1 LPEPESE
8 SLVHMKNAKL
18 TLVVLCGIV
27 LSFINSAAAQVS
39 QSLARPNSNPPIGAL
54 NAGLNKAADSNAKGS
69 SGEVESLKHRV
80 EEVENQNRL
89 LMQIVTELKAK
100 LDGASATEI
109 KRTTTAPAPVHTL
122 PSPDRAQA
130 APQPAQAD
138 KNQPARWSEL
148 VSEGNRIKFYGFLRL
163 DLDIDSQHPNNTQIP
178 LFITSPDPVA
188 GGNTN
193 GDFSMHPRLTRFG
206 IDFSGPRIA
215 SLGDA
220 KLSGKLETDFENGG
234 TESRQIIRIRHAY
247 LRLDWRD
254 FSILAGQTWDTVS
267 PLFPTVNNDTL
278 QWNAGNVGDRR
289 PQLRAAYEP
298 KVGRGKFSFTG
309 GIGLTGAIDALD
321 LDNNGFRDGE
331 ESSRPDVQG
340 RVGYAYPIGHDR
352 SASFGISSFY
362 GFLQT
367 ARPIAGR
374 TDYHIQLTNA
384 DFTLP
389 LTSFFALRGEGW
401 WGRNMSDVRGGAGQG
416 INVATGRE
424 IRGRGG
430 WSEANIKVSRY
441 LSLNPGF
448 STDDPVDADVP
459 NGGRTRNRAF
469 YLANR
474 ITPGGNFL
482 IGADYLRWQTNYKG
496 LRRGID
502 NRVNLF
508 FQYSF

>member
-1 LPEPESE
+1 MKQAKCTILVICGVIL
-8 SLVHMKNAKL
+8 SLV
-18 TLVVLCGIV
+18 
-27 LSFINSAAAQVS
+27 NSAAAQ
-39 QSLARPNSNPPIGAL
+39 QSPSPATANPNSQL
-54 NAGLNKAADSNAKGS
+54 NAVNASHDKPADSHANS
-69 SGEVESLKHRV
+69 SSSEVESLKRRV

-89 LMQIVTELKAK
+89 LMQLVTELKVR
-100 LDGASATEI
+100 LDGANAVEARHASA
-109 KRTTTAPAPVHTL
+109 P
-122 PSPDRAQA
+122 PSPARTEATPAAAQSA
-130 APQPAQAD
+130 SPPAQAD
-138 KNQPARWSEL
+138 NNQSVHWPDL
-148 VSEGNRIKFYGFLRL
+148 VSAGNHIKFYGFLRL
-163 DLDIDSQHPNNTQIP
+163 DMDIDSQHPNNTQTP
-178 LFITSPDPVA
+178 LFINSPDPA
-188 GGNTN
+188 LGGNTN
-193 GDFSMHPRLTRFG
+193 GDFSMHPRLTRLG
-206 IDFSGPRIA
+206 INFSGPRIA
-215 SLGDA
+215 GLGDA
-220 KLSGKLETDFENGG
+220 KLSGQLETDFENGG
-234 TESRQIIRIRHAY
+234 TESRQIIRIRHAF

-331 ESSRPDVQG
+331 ESARPDVQG
-340 RVGYAYPIGHDR
+340 RIGYAYPIGHDR
-352 SASFGISSFY
+352 NASFGISSFY
-362 GFLQT
+362 GFLKT

-374 TDYHIQLTNA
+374 TDYHIQLTNV

-389 LTSFFALRGEGW
+389 LASFFALRGEGW

-416 INVATGRE
+416 INLTNGRE

-430 WSEANIKVSRY
+430 WSEANVKVTRY

-448 STDDPVDADVP
+448 STDDPVDEDIP

-469 YLANR
+469 YIANR
-474 ITPGGNFL
+474 ITPGGNFVF
-482 IGADYLRWQTNYKG
+482 GADYLRWLTTYKG
-496 LRRGID
+496 LRRGLD

-508 FQYSF
+508 LQYNF

>member
-1 LPEPESE
+1 
-8 SLVHMKNAKL
+8 MKRTPL
-18 TLVVLCGIV
+18 TFVALCGIV
-27 LSFINSAAAQVS
+27 LSLINIASAQTAGPSASGTPAVPLNARADRATNAEASAAPS
-39 QSLARPNSNPPIGAL
+39 
-54 NAGLNKAADSNAKGS
+54 
-69 SGEVESLKHRV
+69 EVESLKRRV
-80 EEVENQNRL
+80 EEVESQNRL
-89 LMQIVTELKAK
+89 LMQMVSELRAR
-100 LDGASATEI
+100 LDGASSATTKPLPTTI
-109 KRTTTAPAPVHTL
+109 ASAPATTAPSTTATP
-122 PSPDRAQA
+122 
-130 APQPAQAD
+130 QAD
-138 KNQPARWSEL
+138 KNPPARWPEL
-148 VSEGNRIKFYGFLRL
+148 ISEGNRLKFYGFLRL
-163 DLDIDSQHPNNTQIP
+163 DLDIDSQHPNNTQTP
-178 LFITSPDPVA
+178 LFITSPDPLA

-193 GDFSMHPRLTRFG
+193 GDFSMHPRLSRFG
-206 IDFSGPRIA
+206 VDFSGPRIA
-215 SLGDA
+215 GLGNA

-234 TESRQIIRIRHAY
+234 SESRQIIRIRHAY
-247 LRLDWRD
+247 LKLDWRD

-298 KVGRGKFSFTG
+298 KVGSGKLSLTG
-309 GIGLTGAIDALD
+309 GVGLTGAIDSLD

-331 ESSRPDVQG
+331 ESSRPNLQG
-340 RVGYAYPIGHDR
+340 RIGYAFPVGHDR
-352 SASFGISSFY
+352 NASFGLSGFY
-362 GFLQT
+362 GFLKT

-389 LTSFFALRGEGW
+389 LASFFALRGEGW

-430 WSEANIKVSRY
+430 WTEGNIRLSRY
-441 LSLNPGF
+441 LSVNPGF
-448 STDDPVDADVP
+448 STDDPVDTDVP

-482 IGADYLRWQTNYKG
+482 IGADYLRWLTTYKG
-496 LRRGID
+496 LRSGLD

-508 FQYSF
+508 LQYSF